1 MATTHVF
8 IVDVTTFRYHLEYLF
23 VGTGSKNDVVDF
35 NNNQYSELHSTTER
49 NLIGLMADFSR
60 VRIGDLVIFYVQQ
73 NNTHHFYEGKFYGV
87 FKITSLPFL
96 DNNENN
102 GNNQFL
108 KRELGKSLTFRAKIE
123 PYQVYA
129 HGVTEWQALD
139 DIGNTP
145 APHQMLWSLIYRKLK
160 GNRGNTMI
168 SLYES
173 EKLIGLLRQLN
184 ERRELDFNNFSF
196 DVNSQKIINSDHQ
209 YPYDGRMEQ
218 FNILPRL
225 IEKHDKNHQFESH
238 LQSYILKNLEN
249 ISIFS
254 NENIEWIGNEVS
266 CGVGMQRID
275 IMVGCIDDRNN
286 RKIIPIELKS
296 TPANNGITKQLQ
308 RYVDWLNLYYIPNTN
323 SDIEPMV
330 IARKINDKECTS
342 YQSLIASFSNF
353 NRQNNFRLRYVEFEI
368 SNNQINFNEVN
379 Y

>member
-8 IVDVTTFRYHLEYLF
+8 VVDTTTFKYHLEYLF
-23 VGTGSKNDVVDF
+23 VGTGSKDDIVDF
-35 NNNQYSELHSTTER
+35 NNNFNSNLHHKSES
-49 NLIGLMADFSR
+49 NLLGLMADFSR

-73 NNTHHFYEGKFYGV
+73 NSTYGFYEGKFYGV

-173 EKLIGLLRQLN
+173 EKLIGLLRQANQSEELN
-184 ERRELDFNNFSF
+184 FHNLSF
-196 DVNSQKIINSDHQ
+196 DINSQKIINNNQ
-209 YPYDGRMEQ
+209 NYTYNGRMEQ

-225 IEKHDKNHQFESH
+225 VEKYNNNRQFETH
-238 LQSYILKNLEN
+238 LQAYILQNLEN

-275 IMVGCIDDRNN
+275 IMIGCVDNGSN

-368 SNNQINFNEVN
+368 SNNQMNFNEVN